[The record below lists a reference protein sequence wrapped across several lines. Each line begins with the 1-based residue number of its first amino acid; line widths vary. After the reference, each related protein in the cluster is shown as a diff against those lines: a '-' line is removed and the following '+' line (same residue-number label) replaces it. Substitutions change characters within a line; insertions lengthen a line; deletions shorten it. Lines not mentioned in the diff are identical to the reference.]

1 MQGMLR
7 WLRTSF
13 LYRCKMHAL
22 IEAAVPPGRTRQCRL
37 GAKPQ
42 TAQTAP
48 GPLCPFF
55 SSADRRAGQHT
66 PTTATFC
73 PPYHH
78 RRSATLTSVISIP
91 YMQRAALLRPTPPP
105 WPQWPPATPHTPP
118 IPFTAANSAGKC
130 PYRADWE
137 PAAPSGRHAPGCQA
151 VLWGPSTPD
160 PTPGF
165 MKTPCFEKKTDR
177 FFS

>member
-1 MQGMLR
+1 M
-7 WLRTSF
+7 RTTF

-22 IEAAVPPGRTRQCRL
+22 IEAAVPPGRTRRCRL

-105 WPQWPPATPHTPP
+105 WPQRPPATPHTPP
-118 IPFTAANSAGKC
+118 IPFTAGNSAGKC
-130 PYRADWE
+130 PYRAGWE
-137 PAAPSGRHAPGCQA
+137 PAAPSGRHALG
-151 VLWGPSTPD
+151 VSSGPVGAIYTQSNPRLHEN
-160 PTPGF
+160 PLF
-165 MKTPCFEKKTDR
+165 CKEN
-177 FFS
+177 